1 MTSSLLHIRPL
12 ALSSLFAL
20 ANLVFVSSES
30 FGQAV
35 AVPAAEPSRPGFQG
49 FHSNLGLQEIVEV
62 GVPLRAA
69 APASSVPLTPSLP
82 PPATGNVPPSRLSP
96 DGAPS
101 LPSSSTGEPLLN
113 ASLSAGT
120 RMYYTSNV
128 LRTKSN
134 PMGSGVYEFNAG
146 AGLGIRP
153 TRIGDYITLIPRI
166 DYMTQWAHYGEK
178 RVKDLLGYHFSM
190 IKGSAAI
197 GLPADWSLG
206 LGLEY
211 DYLSSLSSGDKMFD
225 AVAPTFS
232 IQKIVS
238 FSQQSFLM
246 IDSMIKYANTD
257 RVIPDAISQAQA
269 ASLGVNNI
277 SPYVSEGIF
286 ADDGDNLQTA
296 LNVTYVHSFGPD
308 GKLLLMPNLGFA
320 RTAYKKNTH
329 KGRVDYL
336 FTLGASGIYQFREWL
351 GVQTFINYS
360 KMSTNEKGETLL
372 FQSSKFR
379 AWDIGA
385 ALTGNYRF

>member
-12 ALSSLFAL
+12 ILSSLFAL

-35 AVPAAEPSRPGFQG
+35 AVPAAEPSRPGFRG

-62 GVPLRAA
+62 GVPLRSA
-69 APASSVPLTPSLP
+69 APASPPSIPLLP
-82 PPATGNVPPSRLSP
+82 PPATGNFPPPRVSP
-96 DGAPS
+96 SDGAAS
-101 LPSSSTGEPLLN
+101 SSPSSSTGEPLLN
-113 ASLSAGT
+113 ASFSAGT

-128 LRTKSN
+128 LRTKTDT
-134 PMGSGVYEFNAG
+134 MGSGVYEFNAG

-153 TRIGDYITLIPRI
+153 TKIGDYITLIPRI

-178 RVKDLLGYHFSM
+178 TVKDLLGYHFSM

-197 GLPADWSLG
+197 GLPDNWSLG

-211 DYLSSLSSGDKMFD
+211 DYLSSISSGDKMFD

-232 IQKIVS
+232 IQKVVP
-238 FSQQSFLM
+238 FTEKSFLM
-246 IDSMIKYANTD
+246 IDSMIKYANTT
-257 RVIPDAISQAQA
+257 RVIGFPIP
-269 ASLGVNNI
+269 GV
-277 SPYVSEGIF
+277 F

-296 LNVTYVHSFGPD
+296 LNATYIHSFGPD
-308 GKLLLMPNLGFA
+308 GKLLFMPNLGFA

-336 FTLGASGIYQFREWL
+336 FTLGASGIYQFREWV

-360 KMSTNEKGETLL
+360 KMFTNEKGESLL
-372 FQSSKFR
+372 LQSSKSR
-379 AWDIGA
+379 ALDIGV

>member
-1 MTSSLLHIRPL
+1 MTRSLLHIRIL
-12 ALSSLFAL
+12 TLSSLFAL
-20 ANLVFVSSES
+20 ANLAFVSSES

-35 AVPAAEPSRPGFQG
+35 VVPAATPSRPGFQG

-62 GVPLRAA
+62 GVPLRTV
-69 APASSVPLTPSLP
+69 APASPVPSTHSLP
-82 PPATGNVPPSRLSP
+82 PPATGNVPPPRLSP
-96 DGAPS
+96 DGAAGSPS
-101 LPSSSTGEPLLN
+101 TSTGEPLLN

-120 RMYYTSNV
+120 RMYYTNNV
-128 LRTKSN
+128 LRTKAN
-134 PMGSGVYEFNAG
+134 TMGSGVYEFNAG

-178 RVKDLLGYHFSM
+178 TVKDLLGYHFSM

-197 GLPADWSLG
+197 GLPDDWSLG

-211 DYLSSLSSGDKMFD
+211 DYLSSISSGDKMFD

-232 IQKIVS
+232 IQKILP
-238 FSQQSFLM
+238 FTEKSFLM
-246 IDSMIKYANTD
+246 IDSMIKYANTK
-257 RVIPDAISQAQA
+257 RVIQNGYDGFPIP
-269 ASLGVNNI
+269 GV
-277 SPYVSEGIF
+277 F

-296 LNVTYVHSFGPD
+296 LNATYIHSFGPD
-308 GKLLLMPNLGFA
+308 GKLLLMPSLGFA
-320 RTAYKKNTH
+320 RTSYKNNDH
-329 KGRVDYL
+329 QGRVDYL

-360 KMSTNEKGETLL
+360 KMFTNEKGEALL
-372 FQSSKFR
+372 DQSSKFR

>member
-12 ALSSLFAL
+12 ILSSLFAL
-20 ANLVFVSSES
+20 ANFIFVSSES

-62 GVPLRAA
+62 GVPLRRAP
-69 APASSVPLTPSLP
+69 PASSSEPSPPSLP
-82 PPATGNVPPSRLSP
+82 PPATGSVPSPRLSP
-96 DGAPS
+96 DGTLS
-101 LPSSSTGEPLLN
+101 SPSSATGEPLLN

-128 LRTKSN
+128 LRTKAN
-134 PMGSGVYEFNAG
+134 TMGSGVYEFNVG

-153 TRIGDYITLIPRI
+153 TKMGDYITFIPKI

-178 RVKDLLGYHFSM
+178 KVKDLLGYHFSM

-197 GLPADWSLG
+197 GLPEDWSLG

-211 DYLSSLSSGDKMFD
+211 DYLSSLSSGEKMFD
-225 AVAPTFS
+225 AVVPIFS
-232 IQKIVS
+232 IQKIVP
-238 FSQQSFLM
+238 FTEQSFLM
-246 IDSMIKYANTD
+246 IDSMIKYANTT
-257 RVIPDAISQAQA
+257 REMGFPIP
-269 ASLGVNNI
+269 GV
-277 SPYVSEGIF
+277 F

-296 LNVTYVHSFGPD
+296 LNATYIHSFGPD
-308 GKLLLMPNLGFA
+308 GKLLFMPNLGFA
-320 RTAYKKNTH
+320 RTAYKKNDH
-329 KGRVDYL
+329 QGRVDYL

-360 KMSTNEKGETLL
+360 KMFTNEKGETKL
-372 FQSSKFR
+372 FESSKFR
-379 AWDIGA
+379 AWDIGV
-385 ALTGNYRF
+385 ALSGNYRF

>member
-1 MTSSLLHIRPL
+1 MTRNLLHIRIL
-12 ALSSLFAL
+12 TLSSLFAL
-20 ANLVFVSSES
+20 ANFALVSSDS
-30 FGQAV
+30 FGQTV
-35 AVPAAEPSRPGFQG
+35 VVPAAKPSRPGFQG

-62 GVPLRAA
+62 GVPIRTVK
-69 APASSVPLTPSLP
+69 PASPVDSVPLLP
-82 PPATGNVPPSRLSP
+82 PPATGNVPPPRLSP
-96 DGAPS
+96 DGAASSPS
-101 LPSSSTGEPLLN
+101 TSTGEPLLN

-120 RMYYTSNV
+120 RMYYTNNV
-128 LRTKSN
+128 LRTKAN
-134 PMGSGVYEFNAG
+134 TMGSGVYEFNAG

-178 RVKDLLGYHFSM
+178 AVKDLLDYHFSM

-197 GLPADWSLG
+197 GLPDDWSLG

-211 DYLSSLSSGDKMFD
+211 DYLSSISSGDKMFD
-225 AVAPTFS
+225 AIAPTFS
-232 IQKIVS
+232 IQKIVP
-238 FSQQSFLM
+238 FSPQSFLM

-257 RVIPDAISQAQA
+257 RVIPNTILQAQA
-269 ASLGVNNI
+269 ANLGVNNI
-277 SPYVSEGIF
+277 SPYVSEGVF

-296 LNVTYVHSFGPD
+296 LNITYIHSYGPD

-320 RTAYKKNTH
+320 RTSYKKNDH
-329 KGRVDYL
+329 QGRVDYL

-360 KMSTNEKGETLL
+360 KMFTNEKGEKKLI
-372 FQSSKFR
+372 QSSKFR